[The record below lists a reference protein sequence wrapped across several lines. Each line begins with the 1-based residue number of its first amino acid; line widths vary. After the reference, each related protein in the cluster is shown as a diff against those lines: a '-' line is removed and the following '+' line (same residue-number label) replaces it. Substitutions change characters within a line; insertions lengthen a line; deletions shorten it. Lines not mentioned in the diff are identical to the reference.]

1 MNLQMKMWTLFAL
14 MFAILYGVIAGI
26 GTYIGTGSVISYIL
40 MAIGVTLF
48 QYLIGPNMVTSMMK
62 VRWVTPSEEPEL
74 HQMIDEM
81 SSKAGIPKPKVGIS
95 QMAVPNAFAFGRSI
109 KDSRVCI
116 TSGIQQLLNKD
127 ELKAVV
133 GHELSHVK
141 HRDMVVITILSV
153 IPMVLYWLG
162 IQMMY
167 GRNTR
172 DKESRGSSAL
182 IGITAFILY
191 FISNLL
197 VLYGSRIRE
206 YYADQGSVKLG
217 NPPHQLASALY
228 KLTYGSAK
236 LRDSQIGKQELRQV
250 EGFRAFFLNDVSKG
264 YQEFKTLREVDQ
276 NLSGTIDAQE
286 LQALRDKRINLSTS
300 EVMMEIFT
308 THPNMLKRI
317 KALSELS

>member
-1 MNLQMKMWTLFAL
+1 MSLQTKMWFLVIA

-26 GTYIGTGSVISYIL
+26 GSYMGAGSVASYIIL
-40 MAIGVTLF
+40 AIVVTLL

-62 VRWVTPSEEPEL
+62 VKWVSPSEEPEL

-81 SSKAGIPKPKVGIS
+81 SREAGIPKPKIGIS
-95 QMAVPNAFAFGRSI
+95 QVTVPNAFAFGRSI

-116 TSGIQQLLNKD
+116 TSGIQKLLNKD
-127 ELKAVV
+127 ELRAVI

-141 HRDMVVITILSV
+141 HRDMIVITLLSV
-153 IPMVLYWLG
+153 IPLILYWIG
-162 IQMMY
+162 MRSMY
-167 GRNTR
+167 GGTLRNREKR
-172 DKESRGSSAL
+172 DPSAL
-182 IGITAFILY
+182 IGILAFSLY

-206 YYADQGSVKLG
+206 YYADQGSVSLG

-236 LRDSQIGKQELRQV
+236 LKDSHMGQQALNQV
-250 EGFRAFFLNDVSKG
+250 EGFRAFFLNDVARA
-264 YQEFKTLREVDQ
+264 YQEFSTLKEMDQ

-286 LQALRDKRINLSTS
+286 LLVLREKRVRISTS
-300 EVMMEIFT
+300 EKIMEIFT

-317 KALSELS
+317 KALSKLS

>member
-1 MNLQMKMWTLFAL
+1 MSLQIKMWSLFVL

-26 GTYIGTGSVISYIL
+26 GAYIGVGSVVSYIV

-62 VRWVTPSEEPEL
+62 VRWVSSSEEPEL
-74 HQMIDEM
+74 HQMVDEM
-81 SSKAGIPKPKVGIS
+81 SKLAGIPKPKIGIS

-109 KDSRVCI
+109 KDSRVCV
-116 TSGIQQLLNKD
+116 TSGIQRLLNKD
-127 ELKAVV
+127 ELKAVI
-133 GHELSHVK
+133 GHELSHVR
-141 HRDMVVITILSV
+141 HRDMIVITILSV
-153 IPMVLYWLG
+153 IPMILYWLG
-162 IQMMY
+162 MQMMY

-172 DKESRGSSAL
+172 DQESRGSSVI
-182 IGITAFILY
+182 IGITALILY

-206 YYADQGSVKLG
+206 YYADQGSVELG

-236 LRDSQIGKQELRQV
+236 LRDSQMGKQELRQV
-250 EGFRAFFLNDVSKG
+250 EGFRAFFLNDVSKA
-264 YQEFKTLREVDQ
+264 YQEFNTLKEVDR

-286 LQALRDKRINLSTS
+286 LSSLRGKRVNLSTS
-300 EVMMEIFT
+300 EIMMEIFT

-317 KALSELS
+317 KALSDLS